1 MKLTNFLRLDIKTIN
16 PYFSLIHRLYFIGFV
31 FVVAFVL
38 EFFVKI
44 HIPFLTFMFFG
55 MIMFLIGSFPFALE
69 TKNDTN
75 TFYITQKIPR
85 KTVVYG
91 RFLYGF
97 FVSFLCVAISA
108 IIDISVLVVS
118 GYSGEIKNELLV
130 AAAVLVAL
138 QILNAFRFPF
148 FFKFGYAKGS
158 VAASIVFMVI
168 GIVVILPIAVYN
180 YNNFTMP
187 NLDVGTVLVILGITI
202 IITVIAVAVS
212 MKLSVKFYKSR
223 EF

>member
-1 MKLTNFLRLDIKTIN
+1 MKLTNFLRLDLKTIN
-16 PYFSLIHRLYFIGFV
+16 PYFGVIHRLYFIGFV
-31 FVVAFVL
+31 FAVAFVL

-44 HIPFLTFMFFG
+44 HIPFLSFMFFG

-108 IIDISVLVVS
+108 IIDISVLVIS
-118 GYSGEIKNELLV
+118 GYTGEIKSELLV
-130 AAAVLVAL
+130 AAVALVIL

-158 VAASIVFMVI
+158 VVASIVFMAI
-168 GIVVILPIAVYN
+168 GIVVILPVAIYN

-187 NLDVGTVLVILGITI
+187 NLGVGTVLVILGITI
-202 IITVIAVAVS
+202 IAVAVS
-212 MKLSVKFYKSR
+212 MNLSVKFYKTR